1 MSDAKTAQ
9 ENARTK
15 TNGLDQPMQDEVEEL
30 RAKAAERDQFKDLA
44 QRTRADFENYQKRNQ
59 RDRDQERQYM
69 AGQFVLDMLPIV
81 DNLER
86 ATAAATKAGEK
97 GPLVQGV
104 AMVEQQFLDI
114 LKRYNV
120 HRIQAEGKPFDANL
134 HQALVQ
140 QPSMDKMPGTVL
152 QVVEPG
158 YMIHDRVLRPAKVV
172 VSKAYE
178 VAGGQSPKGEK
189 A

>member
-1 MSDAKTAQ
+1 M
-9 ENARTK
+9 E
-15 TNGLDQPMQDEVEEL
+15 TNGQDKPQAADLEEL

-59 RDRDQERQYM
+59 RDREQERQYM
-69 AGQFVLDMLPIV
+69 AGQFVLDILPIL

-86 ATAAATKAGEK
+86 ATAAAEKAGEK

-104 AMVEQQFLDI
+104 GMVEQQFLEV

-120 HRIQAEGKPFDANL
+120 QRIQAEGKPFDATL
-134 HQALVQ
+134 HQALIQ

-158 YMIHDRVLRPAKVV
+158 YTIHDRVLRPAKVV

-178 VAGGQSPKGEK
+178 IAGGDSPKGEN